1 MQISKQKNPTRK
13 DELVTGFIGGLNL
26 FQDETAIKNGEL
38 TEAKNVLLNVDGIE
52 PRPGTYNYGTESGDR
67 VLGAFA
73 YYKSDGT
80 RELLRFADGANDK
93 LQKYVAGVPTDI
105 GTKTFDDS
113 VPMNFVQANDRVY
126 IFNGVD
132 NLSYYDGTT
141 VQTYTALTTPAN
153 LSVTP
158 QGTTGSTTYSY
169 RISAFNDVGETVA
182 CTSVQTTTGNKT
194 INATNFNRLEWDD
207 VAGAVGYNIYGRFAT
222 GLGETYIDT
231 VYESTY
237 DDNRTDENGN
247 LLSQSLSILPPETN
261 STLGPI
267 GSMPIFAIS
276 RIFISGLKDSPSR
289 LIFSG
294 TGEKVGNFTTPAF
307 GAGGVDVFK
316 NDGSGITA
324 IIGFQGGVIVFKE
337 NAIYKFSFTSDG
349 YQQLEEIVKGFGAIG
364 FRSVRH
370 VENDIIFA
378 SRKDGRLAF
387 YSLGNQEN
395 YIATVLRTNELSIKI
410 EPYLKDVALDCLD
423 NSAGY
428 YYQNL
433 YICAIPKSGSTLNDR
448 IWVLDTRFGAW
459 VYWEGLSPNM
469 FVAFLDD
476 SGNEGLYYA
485 DETSGYL
492 VEMFKDE
499 RNDSGVAID
508 VQWATKAFNQG
519 QFNKEKRYHN
529 PTFQFKDV
537 STSTNIKGYVYLDG
551 VENSAEFT
559 INQQSLSGGG
569 VGAFV
574 VGETLPGD
582 APSTSIDSGG
592 SSDIPVEIYD
602 ILRGRSIKY
611 VFSCNTLN
619 SYFKF
624 LSLVHTYS
632 INSKRLD
639 DRFRVYPT

>member
-38 TEAKNVLLNVDGIE
+38 TEAKNIQLSVDGIE
-52 PRPGTYNYGTESGDR
+52 PRGGTYHYGTESGTR
-67 VLGAFA
+67 VLGAFP
-73 YYKSDGT
+73 YYGSDGA
-80 RELLRFADGANDK
+80 RELLRFAKGANDK
-93 LQKYVAGVPTDI
+93 LQKYVNGVPTDI

-153 LSVTP
+153 LTVTP
-158 QGTTGSTTYSY
+158 SGTTGSTTYSY
-169 RISAFNDVGETVA
+169 RVSAFNSVGETVA
-182 CTSVQTTTGNKT
+182 CTSVQTTTGNAVL
-194 INATNFNRLEWDD
+194 NATNYNALNWDD
-207 VAGAVGYNIYGRFAT
+207 VAGAIGYNIYGRYAT
-222 GLGETYIDT
+222 GLGETYLGT
-231 VYESTY
+231 VYVSEYNDKGQDDPST
-237 DDNRTDENGN
+237 
-247 LLSQSLSILPPETN
+247 SILAPEAN
-261 STLGPI
+261 STLGII

-276 RIFISGLKDSPSR
+276 RIFVAGIKGNTSR
-289 LIFSG
+289 LAFSG
-294 TGEKVGNFTTPAF
+294 TGEKVGDFSTPSF

-316 NDGSGITA
+316 NDGSAITA

-508 VQWATKAFNQG
+508 VLWATKSFNQG
-519 QFNKEKRYHN
+519 QFNKQKRYHN
-529 PTFQFKDV
+529 PTLQFKDV
-537 STSTNIKGYVYLDG
+537 STSTNIKGYIYLDG

-559 INQQSLSGGG
+559 INQQTLSGGG
-569 VGAFV
+569 VGAFI

>member
-26 FQDETAIKNGEL
+26 FQDETSIKNGEL
-38 TEAKNVLLNVDGIE
+38 TEAKNILLNVDGIE
-52 PRPGTYNYGTESGDR
+52 PRPGTYNFGTESGDR

-105 GTKTFDDS
+105 GTKTFDDES
-113 VPMNFVQANDRVY
+113 PMNFVQADDKVY
-126 IFNGVD
+126 IFNGED

-141 VQTYTALTTPAN
+141 VQTYSALTTPAN
-153 LSVTP
+153 LTLAE
-158 QGTTGSTTYSY
+158 QGTGGTTTYSY
-169 RISAFNDVGETVA
+169 RVSAFNSVGETVA
-182 CTSVQTTTGNKT
+182 CASVQMTDGNAT
-194 INATNFNRLEWDD
+194 LNATNFNRLDWDD
-207 VAGAVGYNIYGRFAT
+207 VAGAVGYNVYGRYAT
-222 GLGETYIDT
+222 GLGETYLDT
-231 VYESTY
+231 VYVSTY
-237 DDNRTDENGN
+237 DDKG
-247 LLSQSLSILPPETN
+247 QSDPSTSILPPEAN
-261 STLGPI
+261 STLGII
-267 GSMPIFAIS
+267 GEMPIFAIS
-276 RIFISGLKDSPSR
+276 RIFVAGIKDSTSR
-289 LIFSG
+289 LSFSG
-294 TGEKVGNFTTPAF
+294 TGEKVGDFSTPSF

-349 YQQLEEIVKGFGAIG
+349 FQQLEEIVKGFGALG
-364 FRSVRH
+364 FRAVRH

-387 YSLGNQEN
+387 FSLGNQEN
-395 YIATVLRTNELSIKI
+395 YVATVLRTNELSIKV
-410 EPYLKDVALDCLD
+410 EPYLKNVALDYL
-423 NSAGY
+423 NNAAGFY
-428 YYQNL
+428 YNNL
-433 YICAIPKSGSTLNDR
+433 YICAIPKTGSTVNNR
-448 IWVLDTRFGAW
+448 VWVLDTRFGAW
-459 VYWEGLSPNM
+459 VYWEGITPNM
-469 FVAFLDD
+469 FVAFLDA

-485 DETSGYL
+485 DDSSGYL

-508 VQWATKAFNQG
+508 VQWSTKAFNQG

-537 STSTNIKGYVYLDG
+537 STSSDIKGYIYLDG
-551 VENSAEFT
+551 VENTAEFT
-559 INQQSLSGGG
+559 INQQTMSGGG
-569 VGAFV
+569 SGAFI
-574 VGETLPGD
+574 VGQTLPGQ
-582 APSTSIDSGG
+582 APSTTVDTEG

-611 VFSCNTLN
+611 IFTCNSLN

-632 INSKRLD
+632 ITNKRLD

>member
-26 FQDETAIKNGEL
+26 FQDETSIKNGEL
-38 TEAKNVLLNVDGIE
+38 TEAKNILLNVDGIE
-52 PRPGTYNYGTESGDR
+52 PRPGTYNFGTESGDR

-93 LQKYVAGVPTDI
+93 LQKYVGGVPTDI
-105 GTKTFDDS
+105 GTKTFDDES
-113 VPMNFVQANDRVY
+113 PMNFVQADDKVY
-126 IFNGVD
+126 IFNGED

-141 VQTYTALTTPAN
+141 VQTYSALTTPAN
-153 LSVTP
+153 LTLAE
-158 QGTTGSTTYSY
+158 QGTGGTTTYSY
-169 RISAFNDVGETVA
+169 RVSAFNSVGETVA
-182 CTSVQTTTGNKT
+182 CASVQMTDGNAT
-194 INATNFNRLEWDD
+194 LNATNFNRLDWDD
-207 VAGAVGYNIYGRFAT
+207 VAGAVGYNVYGRYAT
-222 GLGETYIDT
+222 GLGETYLDT
-231 VYESTY
+231 VYVSTY
-237 DDNRTDENGN
+237 DDKG
-247 LLSQSLSILPPETN
+247 QSDPSTSILPPEAN
-261 STLGPI
+261 STLGII
-267 GSMPIFAIS
+267 GEMPIFAIS
-276 RIFISGLKDSPSR
+276 RIFVAGIKNSTSR
-289 LIFSG
+289 LSFSG
-294 TGEKVGNFTTPAF
+294 TGEKVGDFSTPSF

-349 YQQLEEIVKGFGAIG
+349 FQQLEEIVKGFGALG
-364 FRSVRH
+364 FRAVRH

-387 YSLGNQEN
+387 FSLGNQEN
-395 YIATVLRTNELSIKI
+395 YVATVLRTNELSIKV
-410 EPYLKDVALDCLD
+410 EPYLKNVALDYL
-423 NSAGY
+423 NNAAGFY
-428 YYQNL
+428 YNNL
-433 YICAIPKSGSTLNDR
+433 YICAIPKTGSTVNNR
-448 IWVLDTRFGAW
+448 VWVLDTRFGAW
-459 VYWEGLSPNM
+459 VYWEGITPNM
-469 FVAFLDD
+469 FVAFLDA

-485 DETSGYL
+485 DDSSGYL

-508 VQWATKAFNQG
+508 VQWSTKAFNQG

-537 STSTNIKGYVYLDG
+537 STSSNIKGYIYLDG
-551 VENSAEFT
+551 VENTAEFT
-559 INQQSLSGGG
+559 INQQTMSGGG
-569 VGAFV
+569 SGAFI
-574 VGETLPGD
+574 VGQTLPGQ
-582 APSTSIDSGG
+582 APSTTVDTEG

-611 VFSCNTLN
+611 IFTCNSLN

-632 INSKRLD
+632 ITNKRLD

>member
-26 FQDETAIKNGEL
+26 FQDETSIKNGEL
-38 TEAKNVLLNVDGIE
+38 TEAKNILLNVDGIE
-52 PRPGTYNYGTESGDR
+52 PRPGTYNFGTESGDR

-105 GTKTFDDS
+105 GTKTFDDES
-113 VPMNFVQANDRVY
+113 PMNFVQADDKVY
-126 IFNGVD
+126 IFNGED

-141 VQTYTALTTPAN
+141 VQTYSALTTPAN
-153 LSVTP
+153 LTLAK
-158 QGTTGSTTYSY
+158 QGTGGTTTYSY
-169 RISAFNDVGETVA
+169 RVSAFNSVGETVA
-182 CTSVQTTTGNKT
+182 CASVQMTDGNAT
-194 INATNFNRLEWDD
+194 LNATNFNRLDWDD
-207 VAGAVGYNIYGRFAT
+207 VAGAVGYNVYGRYAT
-222 GLGETYIDT
+222 GLGETYLDT
-231 VYESTY
+231 VYVSTY
-237 DDNRTDENGN
+237 DDKG
-247 LLSQSLSILPPETN
+247 QSDPSTSILPPEAN
-261 STLGPI
+261 STLGII
-267 GSMPIFAIS
+267 GEMPIFAIS
-276 RIFISGLKDSPSR
+276 RIFVAGIKDSTSR
-289 LIFSG
+289 LSFSG
-294 TGEKVGNFTTPAF
+294 TGEKVGDFSTPSF

-349 YQQLEEIVKGFGAIG
+349 FQQLEEIVKGFGALG
-364 FRSVRH
+364 FRAVRH

-387 YSLGNQEN
+387 FSLGNQEN
-395 YIATVLRTNELSIKI
+395 YVATVLRTNELSIKV
-410 EPYLKDVALDCLD
+410 EPYLKNVALDYL
-423 NSAGY
+423 NNAAGFY
-428 YYQNL
+428 YNNL
-433 YICAIPKSGSTLNDR
+433 YICAIPKTGSTVNNR
-448 IWVLDTRFGAW
+448 VWVLDTRFGAW
-459 VYWEGLSPNM
+459 VYWEGITPNM
-469 FVAFLDD
+469 FVAFLDA

-485 DETSGYL
+485 DDSSGYL

-508 VQWATKAFNQG
+508 VQWSTKAFNQG

-537 STSTNIKGYVYLDG
+537 STSSDIKGYIYLDG
-551 VENSAEFT
+551 VENTAEFT
-559 INQQSLSGGG
+559 INQQTMSGGG
-569 VGAFV
+569 SGAFI
-574 VGETLPGD
+574 VGQTLPGQ
-582 APSTSIDSGG
+582 APSTTVDTEG

-611 VFSCNTLN
+611 IFTCNSLN

-632 INSKRLD
+632 ITNKRLD

>member
-1 MQISKQKNPTRK
+1 
-13 DELVTGFIGGLNL
+13 
-26 FQDETAIKNGEL
+26 
-38 TEAKNVLLNVDGIE
+38 
-52 PRPGTYNYGTESGDR
+52 
-67 VLGAFA
+67 
-73 YYKSDGT
+73 
-80 RELLRFADGANDK
+80 
-93 LQKYVAGVPTDI
+93 
-105 GTKTFDDS
+105 
-113 VPMNFVQANDRVY
+113 MNFVQANYRVY

-153 LSVTP
+153 LTVTP
-158 QGTTGSTTYSY
+158 SGTTGSTTYSY
-169 RISAFNDVGETVA
+169 RVSAFNSVGETVA
-182 CTSVQTTTGNKT
+182 CTSVQTTTGNAVL
-194 INATNFNRLEWDD
+194 NATNYNALNWDD
-207 VAGAVGYNIYGRFAT
+207 VAGAIGYNIYGRYAT
-222 GLGETYIDT
+222 GLGETYLGT
-231 VYESTY
+231 VYVSEYNDKGQDDPST
-237 DDNRTDENGN
+237 
-247 LLSQSLSILPPETN
+247 SILAPEAN
-261 STLGPI
+261 STLGII

-276 RIFISGLKDSPSR
+276 RIFVAGIKGNTSR
-289 LIFSG
+289 LAFSG
-294 TGEKVGNFTTPAF
+294 TGEKVGEFSTPSF

-316 NDGSGITA
+316 NDGSAITA

-537 STSTNIKGYVYLDG
+537 STSTNIKGYIYLDG

-559 INQQSLSGGG
+559 INQQTLSGGG
-569 VGAFV
+569 VGAFI